1 MLIAVTYATEHNV
14 SNAVQFSAEVP
25 KEFNIRGLLKLYNFS
40 TKQSDA
46 VSIAMVIAY
55 RKDNR
60 RSDTK
65 ISQKIKTPKR

>member
-55 RKDNR
+55 R
-60 RSDTK
+60 
-65 ISQKIKTPKR
+65 